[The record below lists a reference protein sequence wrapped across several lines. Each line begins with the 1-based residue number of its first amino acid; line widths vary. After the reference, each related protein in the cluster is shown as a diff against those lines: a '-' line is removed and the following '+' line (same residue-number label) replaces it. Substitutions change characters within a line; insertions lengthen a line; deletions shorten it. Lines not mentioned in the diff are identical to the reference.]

1 MNNSSK
7 FCLNFE
13 TVGQRVHS
21 STDPFLCAKFNK
33 HPQGLSLIIFD
44 GFEVQDVGFPTN

>member
-13 TVGQRVHS
+13 TAEQRVRY
-21 STDPFLCAKFNK
+21 STGPFLCAKFNK
-33 HPQGLSLIIFD
+33 HAQGLSLIFFLWIWSSRC
-44 GFEVQDVGFPTN
+44 